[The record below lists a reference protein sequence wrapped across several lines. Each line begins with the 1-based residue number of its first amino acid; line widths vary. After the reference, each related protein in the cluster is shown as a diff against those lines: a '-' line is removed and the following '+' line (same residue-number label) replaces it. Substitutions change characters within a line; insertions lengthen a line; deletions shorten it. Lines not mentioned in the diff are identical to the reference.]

1 MQFIKRYLLRYAW
14 DVFIFLR
21 AYALACVGIAPLVV
35 IAFGIYTP
43 VVYLFIGGV
52 GLISIV
58 IFAVLTG
65 LFDSYRYKLL
75 IFIGVI
81 AYYSFAMGSTLSFKP
96 PSNAI
101 NPNLLLFVYLIL
113 LFPAAYAYLERKGIK
128 RHFERMVT
136 SDEAEALRG

>member
-14 DVFIFLR
+14 DVFIFLW

-35 IAFGIYTP
+35 VAFGIYTP
-43 VVYLFIGGV
+43 VVYLFIGWV

-65 LFDSYRYKLL
+65 LFDSYRYKFL
-75 IFIGVI
+75 IFIGVV
-81 AYYSFAMGSTLSFKP
+81 AYYSYAMGSTLSFKP

-101 NPNLLLFVYLIL
+101 NLLVFVYLML

-128 RHFERMVT
+128 RHFELMVT

>member
-14 DVFIFLR
+14 DVFIFLW

-35 IAFGIYTP
+35 VAFGIYTP

-65 LFDSYRYKLL
+65 LFDSYRYKFL
-75 IFIGVI
+75 IFIGVV
-81 AYYSFAMGSTLSFKP
+81 AYYSYAMGSTLSFKP

-101 NPNLLLFVYLIL
+101 NTNLLLFVYLML
-113 LFPAAYAYLERKGIK
+113 LFPAAYAYLERKGIR
-128 RHFERMVT
+128 RHFERRPAE
-136 SDEAEALRG
+136 DEAEALRG

>member
-14 DVFIFLR
+14 DVFIFLW

-35 IAFGIYTP
+35 VAFGIYTP
-43 VVYLFIGGV
+43 VVYLFIGWV

-65 LFDSYRYKLL
+65 LFDSYRYKFL
-75 IFIGVI
+75 IFIGVV
-81 AYYSFAMGSTLSFKP
+81 AYYLYAMGSTLSFKP

-101 NPNLLLFVYLIL
+101 NLLVFVYLML

-128 RHFERMVT
+128 RHFELMVT